1 MTTFPD
7 LQARLAQAA
16 NQGDIDECR
25 RLLAASASP
34 MASAMRFRQIRK
46 ERTRCRVQGPVSTT
60 DIAE

>member
-1 MTTFPD
+1 MTTSPE
-7 LQARLAQAA
+7 LQARLALAA
-16 NQGDIDECR
+16 NRGDLDECH

-46 ERTRCRVQGPVSTT
+46 ERTRCRVQGPVSPT